1 MSDTKKQN
9 QNSTLRQGQSH
20 NNRLLHQLRGQ
31 QLKELARIVGELA
44 PQDAEAVRRYAQQAG
59 QLYDTRALT
68 DKALEEVDVICGR
81 YFQ

>member
-1 MSDTKKQN
+1 MTHD
-9 QNSTLRQGQSH
+9 
-20 NNRLLHQLRGQ
+20 NRLLHHLRGQ
-31 QLKELARIVGELA
+31 QLRHLAGIVGDLA

-59 QLYDTRALT
+59 QFYDTTALT